1 MVDINRLVHEIV
13 IDDAGAV
20 AGGRRVESA
29 FDRLNAAAQRG
40 SGALSQFDRVIEA
53 NSRTS
58 LSAAASLERWRREAD
73 QTYAINQRLRN
84 AQQDLTRAFQQG
96 LVSQAEANRML
107 AQLRGRYISTAE
119 SVRSLSAAHSGMLG
133 PLGQVVGA
141 FGRVQGAMGAIAA
154 VAATGLGLG
163 SIVRT
168 ADDMTSSLGK
178 LSVATGSLAGA
189 RAVYQDLYK
198 LGLQT
203 GQAVADS
210 AGQFNRFSIAARAIG
225 ATRGQVVQ
233 FVETVQKIG
242 IASGISVQEANNAA
256 IQLGQGLGSDRF
268 QGEELKS
275 VLENM
280 TALGEALAKQ
290 LGVPLG
296 MLRDLGAQGKL
307 TARVV
312 FDAVLGATDDA
323 RAAFEKMGMTAR
335 LSASIAGV
343 AWDGFGPKLD
353 RILGLSEAIKSTFKG
368 LTGQMVDEMSILN
381 RTVDALGANFDG
393 FSAAQVAGLGLVAVA
408 LGKLGASTA
417 AAAAALPGYAKA
429 AISNVIASKS
439 QAAAALAQAQ
449 ADQVATAATLER
461 INANVSFTQ
470 SQLAVTRAEIAAEQV
485 RKAAQINNIG
495 RLARQ
500 KEIMDLRRIEAVQLQ
515 TLSAHT
521 RTLSA
526 AMDANTVA
534 QGRVTAATA
543 AHNDA
548 LMVNV
553 VKSRLAAAAQATW
566 AKTSAFFGGPLGVA
580 LTVAAGATLLL
591 ATRQTQAEQA
601 ADLHRQSQEALSKT
615 LMGQASSVD
624 ELIKKYA
631 ALNDAQRKSE
641 SISLEKNILI
651 DREELA
657 KKITNSDINSLTS
670 GFSLGANYD
679 QAKELEKVV
688 SAYTNILKSGNISA
702 ATYTAT
708 LQDYAEGLGGRLGE
722 NLKSF
727 VTATVDTAKEV
738 ETLQKSIER
747 KVDTIALLSG
757 RMTEAAYA
765 AKWFGKAGE
774 EAGQAMSGAATL
786 FGDAGMS
793 LGSFIEKAA
802 AAEGAAAPLRAL
814 ADAMRDVAA
823 MGLRVK
829 TIKAFEA
836 NEMDA
841 AQFQAVADSIDKWA
855 VKGDAAFGSGKKAA
869 SAASKAA
876 KDYANDLK
884 ALKDELD
891 PVGAA
896 TRKYEEDLAVLT
908 KAGLK
913 NSEMADNLIRRYGQ
927 DLMDAWGRVEQAGGA
942 ATDTIG
948 DTTKAL
954 EFQNEVLALEVQ
966 GRTREAGLLEA
977 EAALRDKLGTAID
990 KNSDKYKQ
998 WLAAYNQQAA
1008 LKEQQNAIERQQKQ
1022 FEDMVDNV
1030 TEYGADRLVDGLFSD
1045 TRQSWADMLKG
1056 MQRDFGAFLV
1066 RAAAEAALRP
1076 IAVRMVTALTGTGAA
1091 ATTAAGA
1098 ASVAGASSGGF
1109 GIGDMLGVGSSLSSG
1124 MSTSLGTQFV
1134 TGSVGQTLGLSSV
1147 TPVGAAIGGASGPTN
1162 LIGPGLAAGTPA
1174 VSVTGLGSALAG
1186 GINASPWGIVGGLG
1200 ASLLGFKGSGNMLI
1214 DTGLGVLGS
1223 VGGGMAG
1230 TAVGTALGATAGST
1244 LGAVAGPIG
1253 AVAGAFLGSALSGLF
1268 KSKTPNPNAS
1278 VLFTTSEAGATTNAY
1293 GAKHLKEDEYKSVLD
1308 PIVSAADSIVKMSG
1322 GTLTEFA
1329 SSIGYGRKK
1338 NVGTGWYNGQNV
1350 ADIETAVALYMRDLG
1365 KNLQDVDPL
1374 VTKVLSAATK
1384 ASVGTI
1390 VEDVKYAM
1398 NFTDTLYALRNGT
1411 TDVASTITSTVK
1423 TSLSE
1428 ARQYLGEFNTTA
1440 ARLGFD
1446 TAAATEASRAYVEQ
1460 LVGIRAVTPV
1470 AGEVTQQM
1478 QKLVAT
1484 MENVGPLLA
1493 DYGIALGDAQAAMT
1507 KQVDVLLGITDAEP
1521 ELSDLA
1527 KTVKDARA
1535 AFALL
1540 AENAAD
1546 FGLSAAQAADK
1557 VAIATA
1563 KIAENVNKTLT
1574 ATSREL
1580 NNKGYLNEIES
1591 IAATADRSIAEIVD
1605 AGGDGALATRNIADQ
1620 VRNEVDSLGL
1630 DALRAL
1636 QTQYQATATT
1646 TEPTGRE
1653 LAAQA
1658 ARARGRANTRLPKSP
1673 RAKTAETPG
1682 RGSGS
1687 S

>member
-1 MVDINRLVHEIV
+1 
-13 IDDAGAV
+13 
-20 AGGRRVESA
+20 
-29 FDRLNAAAQRG
+29 
-40 SGALSQFDRVIEA
+40 
-53 NSRTS
+53 
-58 LSAAASLERWRREAD
+58 
-73 QTYAINQRLRN
+73 
-84 AQQDLTRAFQQG
+84 
-96 LVSQAEANRML
+96 
-107 AQLRGRYISTAE
+107 
-119 SVRSLSAAHSGMLG
+119 
-133 PLGQVVGA
+133 
-141 FGRVQGAMGAIAA
+141 MGAIAA

-168 ADDMTSSLGK
+168 ADGMNSALGK
-178 LSVATGSLAGA
+178 LSVATGSIEGA
-189 RAVYQDLYK
+189 KAAYGDLYK
-198 LGLQT
+198 IGLQT
-203 GQAVADS
+203 GQAVVDS
-210 AGQFNRFSIAARAIG
+210 AGQFTRFSIAAQAIG
-225 ATRGQVVQ
+225 KTRGEVAQ
-233 FVETVQKIG
+233 FVETVQKFG
-242 IASGISVQEANNAA
+242 VASGISTQEATSAA
-256 IQLGQGLGSDRF
+256 IQLGQGLASDRL
-268 QGEELKS
+268 QGEELRS
-275 VLENM
+275 LLENM
-280 TALGEALAKQ
+280 PLLAQALAKQ
-290 LGVPLG
+290 LGVPMG
-296 MLRDLGAQGKL
+296 ALRELGAQGKL
-307 TARVV
+307 TGRVV
-312 FDAVLGATDDA
+312 FDALLQATDAA
-323 RAAFEKMGMTAR
+323 RAAFSKMPMTVGLA
-335 LSASIAGV
+335 ADIAGV
-343 AWDGFGPKLD
+343 AWDKFGAKID
-353 RILGLSEAIKSTFKG
+353 HVIGLSEALKGTFAG
-368 LTGQMVDEMSILN
+368 LTRQMVDETSALN

-393 FSAAQVAGLGLVAVA
+393 FSAAQVAGVGLLTVA

-449 ADQVATAATLER
+449 ADQVATAATLGR

-500 KEIMDLRRIEAVQLQ
+500 REIMDLRRIEAVQLQ

-521 RTLSA
+521 TALSA
-526 AMDANTVA
+526 AMNADAAA
-534 QGRVTAATA
+534 QGRVTAAI
-543 AHNDA
+543 DA
-548 LMVNV
+548 Q
-553 VKSRLAAAAQATW
+553 AAAIARTGVAARVAAGAQKAFASTV
-566 AKTSAFFGGPLGVA
+566 AFFGGPLGAA

-591 ATRQTQAEQA
+591 ATRQTEAEQA
-601 ADLHRQSQEALSKT
+601 AESLRLASDTLSNSVA
-615 LMGQASSVD
+615 GQASSIQDLIEKYKNLSVEQSAVEITKQQSIIADATRSIQSSMERLTLSLVEGLTLGIGPYTADLNRLGAGFYTGSDSVGAYTLKIREFANVIGGEGRDNILAWLASTSSANQKMQEARDQYGMASDRVKVLSGTMD
-624 ELIKKYA
+624 EA
-631 ALNDAQRKSE
+631 AFTAKWLGRSGQEAADGIRAMGDAASPAMQKFEALQTEAIRLSAAQR
-641 SISLEKNILI
+641 
-651 DREELA
+651 A
-657 KKITNSDINSLTS
+657 
-670 GFSLGANYD
+670 
-679 QAKELEKVV
+679 
-688 SAYTNILKSGNISA
+688 LK
-702 ATYTAT
+702 
-708 LQDYAEGLGGRLGE
+708 AEGLKAAQDTLARFEMSDLPGSEDLDINDINEFLRLKGVVE
-722 NLKSF
+722 RAQADIKAAQDAATKS
-727 VTATVDTAKEV
+727 AKE
-738 ETLQKSIER
+738 
-747 KVDTIALLSG
+747 
-757 RMTEAAYA
+757 
-765 AKWFGKAGE
+765 
-774 EAGQAMSGAATL
+774 GA
-786 FGDAGMS
+786 
-793 LGSFIEKAA
+793 
-802 AAEGAAAPLRAL
+802 R
-814 ADAMRDVAA
+814 
-823 MGLRVK
+823 
-829 TIKAFEA
+829 
-836 NEMDA
+836 
-841 AQFQAVADSIDKWA
+841 
-855 VKGDAAFGSGKKAA
+855 
-869 SAASKAA
+869 AA
-876 KDYANDLK
+876 KDYAKDLQS
-884 ALKDELD
+884 LKDELD

-896 TRKYEEDLAVLT
+896 TRKYQEDLAVLT
-908 KAGLK
+908 KAGLA
-913 NSEMADNLIRRYGQ
+913 NGDMAEVLRRRYDE
-927 DLMDAWGRVEQAGGA
+927 DLKRAMEEARTPAEKLA
-942 ATDTIG
+942 ASFDE
-948 DTTKAL
+948 TTKAL
-954 EFQNEVLALEVQ
+954 EFQNEILSLEMS

-990 KNSDKYKQ
+990 KNSDKYQQ

-1008 LKEQQNAIERQQKQ
+1008 LKEQQKAIEQQQKQ

-1030 TEYGADRLVDGLFSD
+1030 TKYGADRLVDGLFSD
-1045 TRQSWADMLKG
+1045 TRQSWSDMLKG
-1056 MQRDFGAFLV
+1056 MLRDFGAFLV

-1076 IAVRMVTALTGTGAA
+1076 IAVRMVAALTGTGAA

-1174 VSVTGLGSALAG
+1174 MSVTGLGSALAG
-1186 GINASPWGIVGGLG
+1186 GINASPWGIVGSLG

-1268 KSKTPNPNAS
+1268 KSKTPNPNAA

-1350 ADIETAVALYMRDLG
+1350 VDIETAVALYMRDLG

-1374 VTKVLSAATK
+1374 VTKVLNAATK
-1384 ASVGTI
+1384 ANIGTI
-1390 VEDVKYAM
+1390 VEDVKYAL
-1398 NFTDTLYALRNGT
+1398 NFNDTLYALKNGT

-1428 ARQYLGEFNTTA
+1428 ARQYLGEFNATA

-1493 DYGIALGDAQAAMT
+1493 DYGIAQGDAQAAMT

-1646 TEPTGRE
+1646 TEGARYLLLL
-1653 LAAQA
+1653 LAS
-1658 ARARGRANTRLPKSP
+1658 LPP
-1673 RAKTAETPG
+1673 PF
-1682 RGSGS
+1682 
-1687 S
+1687 